1 MSLVDLDRDTPL
13 IRPALS
19 TEISDRIRRMIM
31 EGELKAGEKVPE
43 KALTERFGVSR
54 TPIREAL
61 KILAHEGF
69 VELVQNRGA
78 IVARQT
84 TAELEELFPVIAAL
98 EGVAGELA
106 ATIATREVIAA
117 LGALVGELRK
127 AHDAADRP
135 TYFNINQA
143 IHAGILDAA
152 DNPTLT
158 KHHAI
163 LAQRVFRA
171 RYQANL
177 SPERWIRATE
187 EHEAIQKALEA
198 RDGKQLGA
206 LMREHLMHKLQALT
220 GKAAPPVG
228 ATVRG

>member
-1 MSLVDLDRDTPL
+1 MSLAEFDRDAPV

-19 TEISDRIRRMIM
+19 AEISDRMRRMIM

-84 TAELEELFPVIAAL
+84 MAELDELFPVIAAL
-98 EGVAGELA
+98 EGAAGELA
-106 ATIATREVIAA
+106 ATIATRDAIAV
-117 LGALVGELRK
+117 LGALVVKLRK
-127 AHDAADRP
+127 AHDAGDRP
-135 TYFNINQA
+135 TYFEINQA
-143 IHAGILDAA
+143 IHAGILQAA
-152 DNPTLT
+152 DNPTLA

-177 SPERWIRATE
+177 SPERWLQATE
-187 EHEAIQKALEA
+187 EHEAIQRALEA
-198 RDGKQLGA
+198 RDGHRLGA

-220 GKAAPPVG
+220 GEP
-228 ATVRG
+228 TMR

>member
-1 MSLVDLDRDTPL
+1 MSLVDFDRDAPL

-19 TEISDRIRRMIM
+19 AEIGNRMRRMIM

-43 KALTERFGVSR
+43 KVLTERFGVSR

-69 VELVQNRGA
+69 VELIQNRGA

-98 EGVAGELA
+98 EGAAGELA
-106 ATIATREVIAA
+106 ATMAKPEAIAA
-117 LGALVGELRK
+117 LGALVVDLRK

-135 TYFNINQA
+135 TYFEINQA
-143 IHAGILDAA
+143 IHAGILEAA
-152 DNPTLT
+152 DNPTLA

-177 SPERWIRATE
+177 SPERWLQATE
-187 EHEAIQKALEA
+187 EHEAIQKALQA
-198 RDGKQLGA
+198 RDGQRLGA

-220 GKAAPPVG
+220 GEPIL
-228 ATVRG
+228 R

>member
-1 MSLVDLDRDTPL
+1 MSLADFDSATPL

-19 TEISDRIRRMIM
+19 AEIGERLRRMIM
-31 EGELKAGEKVPE
+31 EGELKAGQKVPE

-69 VELVQNRGA
+69 VELIQNRGA

-84 TAELEELFPVIAAL
+84 AAELEELFPVIAAL
-98 EGVAGELA
+98 EGAAGELA
-106 ATIATREVIAA
+106 AAMATPEAISA
-117 LGALVGELRK
+117 LGALVVALRK
-127 AHDAADRP
+127 AHDAFDRP
-135 TYFNINQA
+135 TYFEINQA
-143 IHAGILDAA
+143 IHTGILEAA
-152 DNPTLT
+152 NNPTLA

-177 SPERWIRATE
+177 SPERWLQATE
-187 EHEAIQKALEA
+187 EHEAIQKALQA
-198 RDGKQLGA
+198 RDGQRLGA

-220 GKAAPPVG
+220 AGPDLC
-228 ATVRG
+228 

>member
-1 MSLVDLDRDTPL
+1 MSLAEFDRDTPL

-19 TEISDRIRRMIM
+19 AEIGDRMRRMIM

-69 VELVQNRGA
+69 VELIQNRGA

-84 TAELEELFPVIAAL
+84 TTELEELFPVIAAL
-98 EGVAGELA
+98 EGAAGELA
-106 ATIATREVIAA
+106 ATIASRDAIAE
-117 LGALVGELRK
+117 LGVLVVELRT

-143 IHAGILDAA
+143 IHAGILEAA
-152 DNPTLT
+152 DNSTLA

-177 SPERWIRATE
+177 SPERWLQATE

-198 RDGKQLGA
+198 RDGRRLGA
-206 LMREHLMHKLQALT
+206 LMREHLMHKLRSLT
-220 GKAAPPVG
+220 GAPIL
-228 ATVRG
+228 R